1 MSGIAAPL
9 HGVAAVVLDTD
20 GVITDSAHLHAAAW
34 KGAFDTFLREHPP
47 ERPDDQ
53 RPFDV
58 LVDYPLYV
66 DGRARRDGATAFLVS
81 RGVRPEPAVV
91 DAIAEAKD
99 DAYGERL
106 RAGAPVPAFRGTVD
120 LLHTLLSE
128 GVLLAAASASRHAG
142 QLLRRAHVVDLF
154 DAVVDGTE
162 AARLG
167 LRGKPHPDL
176 FLEAARRLRTAPGAT
191 AVVEDAVSGVT
202 AARRGGF
209 AVVVGVDRVGGPTH
223 RGRLVAA
230 GADVVVPDLGDLV
243 TQGAVR

>member
-9 HGVAAVVLDTD
+9 RGVAAVVLDTD

-34 KGAFDTFLREHPP
+34 KCAFDTFLRAHPP
-47 ERPDDQ
+47 ELLEKQ
-53 RPFDV
+53 GPFDV

-66 DGRARRDGATAFLVS
+66 DGRARRDGAAAFLVS
-81 RGVRPEPAVV
+81 RGVRPDAAVI
-91 DAIAEAKD
+91 DAIAAAKD
-99 DAYGERL
+99 LAYGERL
-106 RAGAPVPAFRGTVD
+106 RTGAPVPAFRGTVD

-142 QLLRRAHVVDLF
+142 ELLERAHVADLF
-154 DAVVDGTE
+154 DAVVDGGE

-176 FLEAARRLRTAPGAT
+176 FLEAARRLRTSPGAT
-191 AVVEDAVSGVT
+191 AVVEDATAGVT

-209 AVVVGVDRVGGPTH
+209 AVVVGVARGGAAD
-223 RGRLVAA
+223 RGRLVVA
-230 GADVVVPDLGDLV
+230 GADVVVGDLGELV